1 MIANKTVGVVLAAY
15 NGEKYIK
22 AQLDSI
28 LKQTRLP
35 DYIVITDGGSSDK
48 TIQICTE
55 VLENQNKSEFLILK
69 SEEQLGVSKNFAR
82 GISRCKTDCIFLC
95 DQDDV
100 WKPEKIET
108 VLTVM
113 QKYEASLVFVNAD
126 IVDVGLNITGK
137 SLWNSIVYNPEVTEK
152 IYSKGDLHF
161 IQELLKRN
169 VVTGMCSCFDSNIVS
184 KLLPFPE
191 NVMYDKW
198 LAFVAI
204 SHGTVVALNKNFAL
218 YRQHGSN
225 QVGTNTNFKKSFLN
239 QKKYLVQI
247 IGRKE
252 MFSKYMTEFNLSD
265 DVINV
270 IKDYS
275 TYLERRIKYISRNTR
290 KRGISYLEYKQYE
303 MKPFQIFVK
312 DKACRF
318 IDGRSK

>member
-1 MIANKTVGVVLAAY
+1 MITNKTVGVVLAAY

-55 VLENQNKSEFLILK
+55 ILKNQNKSEFLILE
-69 SEEQLGVSKNFAR
+69 SEQQLDVSKNFAR

-108 VLTVM
+108 VLAVM

-137 SLWNSIVYNPEVTEK
+137 SLWDSIVYNPEATEK
-152 IYSKGDLHF
+152 TYSKGDLHF
-161 IQELLKRN
+161 IQELIKRN
-169 VVTGMCSCFDSNIVS
+169 VVTGMCSCFDSNIIS

-204 SHGTVVALNKNFAL
+204 SQGNVVALNKNCAL

-225 QVGTNTNFKKSFLN
+225 QVGTNTTLKKSFLN

-252 MFSKYMTEFNLSD
+252 MISRYMTEFNLSD
-265 DVINV
+265 NV
-270 IKDYS
+270 TDIVKDYS
-275 TYLERRIKYISRNTR
+275 SYLERRIKYISKGTR
-290 KRGISYLEYKQYE
+290 TRGISYFKYKQYE
-303 MKPFQIFVK
+303 IKPFQIFVK
-312 DKACRF
+312 DKACRL
-318 IDGRSK
+318 IDGGNK